1 MPVSAFIVRVPAAE
15 PLVDDLRRRYDPTF
29 QWGVPAHLSVLVP
42 FMEPADIGPAELER
56 ARLALGA
63 VCAFDFT
70 LQTIGRFPTTT
81 YLAPIPAAPFVAM
94 TEALVRAFP
103 AYLPY
108 GGQHPDV
115 IPHLSV
121 SHGDAVL
128 ADAAEVE
135 LAALLR
141 DAGPVQAHCASVLLI
156 ENASGRWREMQVF
169 ALPPPADKP
178 AVPGVP

>member
-1 MPVSAFIVRVPAAE
+1 M
-15 PLVDDLRRRYDPTF
+15 D
-29 QWGVPAHLSVLVP
+29 
-42 FMEPADIGPAELER
+42 PADIGPAELER
-56 ARLALGA
+56 ARLALGT
-63 VCAFDFT
+63 VGAFDFT

-103 AYLPY
+103 AWLPY
-108 GGQHPDV
+108 GGAHPDV

-121 SHGDAVL
+121 SHGDAAL

-156 ENASGRWREMQVF
+156 ENATGRWREMHAF
-169 ALPPPADKP
+169 TLPCVAGKP
-178 AVPGVP
+178 TARDGP